1 MIDPERRRAFEA
13 LDAQDPLGPL
23 RDAYAVPADRI
34 YLDGNSLGVPTHAA
48 LAAARTAAEEEW
60 AGQLIGAW
68 NEADWIGLPRRLG
81 DRIGRLVGAAPGQT
95 IVTDSIS
102 VNLFKL
108 LAVALD
114 LRPGRRTILSVTEN
128 FPTDLYMAEGLAGML
143 GEDRCRLRTVPLEVV
158 DADAMADLVD
168 DDVAVVLLTQV
179 DFRSGARLDLDAL
192 TRAVQARGALVLWD
206 LAHSAG
212 AFPVALDAAGVDMAV
227 GCGYKFLGG
236 GPGAPAFLYLAE
248 RHQHAA
254 RQPLQ
259 GWMGHARPF
268 TFEPDYAPASGIER
282 FLAGTPPILACR
294 ALEGALD
301 VFDGVDLD
309 AVRAKSIALSEAFV
323 DLVRDS
329 EMGEVLTLASPED
342 PAQRGSQ
349 LSFRHAEAFELTQAL
364 IAEGVVGDFRAPDLL
379 RFGITPLYL
388 RFVDVFDAV
397 TRLEDV
403 LVSGRHRDARFAVRA
418 RVT

>member
-1 MIDPERRRAFEA
+1 MIDPGRRSAFEA
-13 LDAQDPLGPL
+13 LDAQDPLAPL
-23 RDAYAVPADRI
+23 REAFAVPDGRI
-34 YLDGNSLGVPTHAA
+34 YLDGNSLGVPTRAA
-48 LAAARTAAEEEW
+48 LAAIRTAAEEEW
-60 AGQLIGAW
+60 AGLLIGAW
-68 NEADWIGLPRRLG
+68 NDADWIGLPQRLG

-128 FPTDLYMAEGLAGML
+128 FPTDLYMAQGLAGLL
-143 GEDRCRLRTVPLEVV
+143 GEERCRLRTVPLEAV
-158 DADAMADLVD
+158 DAAAVAELVD

-179 DFRSGARLDLDAL
+179 DFRSGARLDLEAV

-212 AFPVALDAAGVDMAV
+212 ALPVDLDAAGADMAV

-248 RHQHAA
+248 RHQQAA
-254 RQPLQ
+254 WQPLQ
-259 GWMGHARPF
+259 GWMGHASPF
-268 TFEPDYAPASGIER
+268 AFEPDYAPAPGVDR
-282 FLAGTPPILACR
+282 FLSGTPPILACR

-301 VFDGVDLD
+301 VFDGVDLR
-309 AVRAKSIALSEAFV
+309 AVREKSIALAEAFV
-323 DLVRDS
+323 ELVGAS
-329 EMGEVLTLASPED
+329 EVAGELTLASPVNPER
-342 PAQRGSQ
+342 RGSQ
-349 LSFRHAEAFELTQAL
+349 VSFRHAEAFELTQAL

-379 RFGITPLYL
+379 RLGIAPLYL

-397 TRLEDV
+397 TRLEDI